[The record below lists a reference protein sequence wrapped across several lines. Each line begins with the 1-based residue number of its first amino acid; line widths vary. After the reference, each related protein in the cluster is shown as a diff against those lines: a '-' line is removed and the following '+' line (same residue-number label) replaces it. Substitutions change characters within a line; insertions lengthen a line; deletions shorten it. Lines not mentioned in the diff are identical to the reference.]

1 MHLDFVNLCSLKKI
15 LLYLFLAFGLFSQ
28 SDAIGAKAKPV
39 AKKAQTASKSKQ
51 SSKKQSSKKQ
61 SSKKQSSKGKKKKSS
76 SKYAKGKKSSKSSKK
91 AVVKVAPVV
100 RTAQWQM
107 IAQNKEQSRIKDSVQ
122 KTNLIQV
129 RTADNEGYFASFFS
143 NQKKAATF
151 QTLNGTAAVFKSMS
165 GWQDNKFY
173 ILTNELPVGTIVRI
187 TTSDFKS
194 ICAKVINALPEMG
207 NAIQYRLNDAAAAIL
222 GVTNKTFQVS
232 VTY

>member
-1 MHLDFVNLCSLKKI
+1 MQIEFVNLSSLKQYI
-15 LLYLFLAFGLFSQ
+15 LYLILAFGLFSQ
-28 SDAIGAKAKPV
+28 TDAIGAKGKTV
-39 AKKAQTASKSKQ
+39 AKKGQTSKKASSKKKSTGKSSKSK
-51 SSKKQSSKKQ
+51 
-61 SSKKQSSKGKKKKSS
+61 KGNKKKSS
-76 SKYAKGKKSSKSSKK
+76 KYSTSKKSV
-91 AVVKVAPVV
+91 AKVAPVV

-122 KTNLIQV
+122 KTNLVQV
-129 RTADNEGYFASFFS
+129 STVANEGYFASLFS
-143 NQKKAATF
+143 SQKKAATF

-194 ICAKVINALPEMG
+194 ICAKVINALPEVG

>member
-1 MHLDFVNLCSLKKI
+1 MQLDFVNLPSLKKLI
-15 LLYLFLAFGLFSQ
+15 LYLILAFGLLSQ
-28 SDAIGAKAKPV
+28 TDATGAKGKTV
-39 AKKAQTASKSKQ
+39 AKTGQTKKKVTKKKPASKSSK
-51 SSKKQSSKKQ
+51 SKKTS
-61 SSKKQSSKGKKKKSS
+61 KKKSS
-76 SKYAKGKKSSKSSKK
+76 KYSKSKRSVAK
-91 AVVKVAPVV
+91 VVPVV

-122 KTNLIQV
+122 KTNLVQV
-129 RTADNEGYFASFFS
+129 STASNEGYFASFFS

-187 TTSDFKS
+187 TTADFKS
-194 ICAKVINALPEMG
+194 ICAKVINALPEVG

>member
-1 MHLDFVNLCSLKKI
+1 LHLDFVNLTSLKKFV
-15 LLYLFLAFGLFSQ
+15 LYLILAFGLFSQ
-28 SDAIGAKAKPV
+28 TDATGAKGKTV
-39 AKKAQTASKSKQ
+39 AKKAQTVKKATQKKPASKSSK
-51 SSKKQSSKKQ
+51 SKKGS
-61 SSKKQSSKGKKKKSS
+61 KKKSS
-76 SKYAKGKKSSKSSKK
+76 KYSKSKKKSSKSKK
-91 AVVKVAPVV
+91 SVVKVAPVV
-100 RTAQWQM
+100 RTAQWEM

-122 KTNLIQV
+122 KMNLV
-129 RTADNEGYFASFFS
+129 KESTVANEGYFASLFS
-143 NQKKAATF
+143 SQKKAATF
-151 QTLNGTAAVFKSMS
+151 QTLNGTAAVFKSVS

-194 ICAKVINALPEMG
+194 ICAKVINALPEVG

>member
-1 MHLDFVNLCSLKKI
+1 MKKFI
-15 LLYLFLAFGLFSQ
+15 LYLILAFGLFSQ
-28 SDAIGAKAKPV
+28 SDATGAKGKTVANKAQAVKNATQKKPV
-39 AKKAQTASKSKQ
+39 SKSSKSK
-51 SSKKQSSKKQ
+51 
-61 SSKKQSSKGKKKKSS
+61 KGSKKKSS
-76 SKYAKGKKSSKSSKK
+76 KYSKSKKKSSKSKK
-91 AVVKVAPVV
+91 SVAKVAPVV

-122 KTNLIQV
+122 KTNLIQESTV
-129 RTADNEGYFASFFS
+129 ANEGYFASFFS

-165 GWQDNKFY
+165 GWKDNKFY

-187 TTSDFKS
+187 TTSDLKS
-194 ICAKVINALPEMG
+194 ICAKVINALPEVG
-207 NAIQYRLNDAAAAIL
+207 NTIQYRLNDAAAAIL

>member
-1 MHLDFVNLCSLKKI
+1 MKKYI
-15 LLYLFLAFGLFSQ
+15 LYLILAFGLFSQ
-28 SDAIGAKAKPV
+28 TDAIGAKSKAV
-39 AKKAQTASKSKQ
+39 AKKGQTTKKATSKKKSTSKSSKSK
-51 SSKKQSSKKQ
+51 
-61 SSKKQSSKGKKKKSS
+61 KGGKKKSS
-76 SKYAKGKKSSKSSKK
+76 KYSKSKKKSSKSKK
-91 AVVKVAPVV
+91 SVAKVAPVV

-122 KTNLIQV
+122 KTNLVQV
-129 RTADNEGYFASFFS
+129 STTANEGYFASFFS

-187 TTSDFKS
+187 TTSDLKS
-194 ICAKVINALPEMG
+194 ICAKVINALPEVG

>member
-1 MHLDFVNLCSLKKI
+1 MKKI
-15 LLYLFLAFGLFSQ
+15 ILYLILAFGLFSQ
-28 SDAIGAKAKPV
+28 TNATGAKGKTV
-39 AKKAQTASKSKQ
+39 AKKAQTVKKANHKKPASISSKSK
-51 SSKKQSSKKQ
+51 
-61 SSKKQSSKGKKKKSS
+61 KGSKKKSS
-76 SKYAKGKKSSKSSKK
+76 KYSKSKKKSAKSNKSV
-91 AVVKVAPVV
+91 AKVAPVV

-122 KTNLIQV
+122 KTNLVQESTV
-129 RTADNEGYFASFFS
+129 TNEGYFASFFS

-151 QTLNGTAAVFKSMS
+151 QTLNGTAAVFKSVS
-165 GWQDNKFY
+165 GWKDNKFY

-187 TTSDFKS
+187 TTSDLKS
-194 ICAKVINALPEMG
+194 ICAKVINALPEVG

>member
-1 MHLDFVNLCSLKKI
+1 MKKLI
-15 LLYLFLAFGLFSQ
+15 LYLILAFGLLSQ
-28 SDAIGAKAKPV
+28 TDATGAKGKTV
-39 AKKAQTASKSKQ
+39 AKTGQTKKKVTKKKPASKSSK
-51 SSKKQSSKKQ
+51 SKKTS
-61 SSKKQSSKGKKKKSS
+61 KKKSS
-76 SKYAKGKKSSKSSKK
+76 KYSKSKRSVAK
-91 AVVKVAPVV
+91 VVPVV

-122 KTNLIQV
+122 KTNLVQV
-129 RTADNEGYFASFFS
+129 STASNEGYFASFFS

-187 TTSDFKS
+187 TTADFKS
-194 ICAKVINALPEMG
+194 ICAKVINALPEVG

>member
-1 MHLDFVNLCSLKKI
+1 MKKLI
-15 LLYLFLAFGLFSQ
+15 LYLILAFGLFSQ
-28 SDAIGAKAKPV
+28 TDATGAKGKTV
-39 AKKAQTASKSKQ
+39 AKTGQTKKKVTKKKPTSKFSKSK
-51 SSKKQSSKKQ
+51 
-61 SSKKQSSKGKKKKSS
+61 KGSKKKSS
-76 SKYAKGKKSSKSSKK
+76 KYSKSKKSV
-91 AVVKVAPVV
+91 AKVAPVV

-122 KTNLIQV
+122 KTNLVQV
-129 RTADNEGYFASFFS
+129 STVANEGYFASLFS
-143 NQKKAATF
+143 SQKKAATF

-187 TTSDFKS
+187 TTADFKS
-194 ICAKVINALPEMG
+194 ICAKVINALPEVG

>member
-1 MHLDFVNLCSLKKI
+1 LKKLI
-15 LLYLFLAFGLFSQ
+15 LYLILAFGLFSQ
-28 SDAIGAKAKPV
+28 RNATGAKGKTV
-39 AKKAQTASKSKQ
+39 AKTGQTVKKVTQKKPTNKSSKSNK
-51 SSKKQSSKKQ
+51 SS
-61 SSKKQSSKGKKKKSS
+61 KKKSS
-76 SKYAKGKKSSKSSKK
+76 KYSKSKNKSSKSKK
-91 AVVKVAPVV
+91 SVAKVAPVV
-100 RTAQWQM
+100 RTAQWEM

-122 KTNLIQV
+122 KTNLVKIS
-129 RTADNEGYFASFFS
+129 TATNEGYFASLFS
-143 NQKKAATF
+143 SQKKAATF

-187 TTSDFKS
+187 TTADLKS
-194 ICAKVINALPEMG
+194 ICAKVINALPEVG

>member
-1 MHLDFVNLCSLKKI
+1 MKKFI
-15 LLYLFLAFGLFSQ
+15 LYLILAFGLFSQ
-28 SDAIGAKAKPV
+28 TDATGAKGKTV
-39 AKKAQTASKSKQ
+39 AKKAQTVKKATHKKPASKSSK
-51 SSKKQSSKKQ
+51 SKKGS
-61 SSKKQSSKGKKKKSS
+61 KKKSS
-76 SKYAKGKKSSKSSKK
+76 KYSKSKKKSTKSKK
-91 AVVKVAPVV
+91 SVAKVAPVV

-122 KTNLIQV
+122 KTNLVQESTV
-129 RTADNEGYFASFFS
+129 TNEGYFASFFS

-165 GWQDNKFY
+165 GWKDNKFY

-187 TTSDFKS
+187 TTSDLKS
-194 ICAKVINALPEMG
+194 ICAKVINALPEVG

>member
-1 MHLDFVNLCSLKKI
+1 LKKFI
-15 LLYLFLAFGLFSQ
+15 LYLILAFGLFSQ
-28 SDAIGAKAKPV
+28 SDATGAKGKTV
-39 AKKAQTASKSKQ
+39 AKKAQTVKKSTQKKPISKSSKSK
-51 SSKKQSSKKQ
+51 
-61 SSKKQSSKGKKKKSS
+61 KGTKKKSTKY
-76 SKYAKGKKSSKSSKK
+76 SKSKKKSSKSKK
-91 AVVKVAPVV
+91 PIAKVAPVV
-100 RTAQWQM
+100 RTAQWEM

-122 KTNLIQV
+122 KMILVQEST
-129 RTADNEGYFASFFS
+129 TTNEGYFASFFS

-165 GWQDNKFY
+165 GWKDNKFY

-194 ICAKVINALPEMG
+194 ICAKVINALPEVG

>member
-1 MHLDFVNLCSLKKI
+1 MQLDFVNLPSLKKLI
-15 LLYLFLAFGLFSQ
+15 LYLILAFGLFSQ
-28 SDAIGAKAKPV
+28 TDATGAKGKTV
-39 AKKAQTASKSKQ
+39 AKTGQTKKKVTKKKPASKSSK
-51 SSKKQSSKKQ
+51 SKKTS
-61 SSKKQSSKGKKKKSS
+61 KKKSS
-76 SKYAKGKKSSKSSKK
+76 KYSKSKRSV
-91 AVVKVAPVV
+91 AKVAPVV

-122 KTNLIQV
+122 KTNLVQV
-129 RTADNEGYFASFFS
+129 STASNEGYFASFFS

-194 ICAKVINALPEMG
+194 ICAKVINALPEVG

>member
-1 MHLDFVNLCSLKKI
+1 LKKFI
-15 LLYLFLAFGLFSQ
+15 LYLILAFGLFSQ
-28 SDAIGAKAKPV
+28 TDATGAKGKTV
-39 AKKAQTASKSKQ
+39 AKKAQTVKKAIQKKPASKSSK
-51 SSKKQSSKKQ
+51 SKKGS
-61 SSKKQSSKGKKKKSS
+61 KKKSS
-76 SKYAKGKKSSKSSKK
+76 KYSKSKKKSSKSKRS
-91 AVVKVAPVV
+91 VVKVAPVV

-122 KTNLIQV
+122 KTNLVQV
-129 RTADNEGYFASFFS
+129 SSTANEGYFASFFS

-187 TTSDFKS
+187 TTSDLKS
-194 ICAKVINALPEMG
+194 ICAKVINALPEVG

>member
-1 MHLDFVNLCSLKKI
+1 MKKF
-15 LLYLFLAFGLFSQ
+15 LLYLILAFGLFSQ
-28 SDAIGAKAKPV
+28 TDAIGAKSKAV
-39 AKKAQTASKSKQ
+39 AKKGQTVKKATQIKQTSKTSKSK
-51 SSKKQSSKKQ
+51 
-61 SSKKQSSKGKKKKSS
+61 KGTKKKSS
-76 SKYAKGKKSSKSSKK
+76 KYSKSKKKGSKSKKS
-91 AVVKVAPVV
+91 AAKVAPVV

-122 KTNLIQV
+122 KTKLVQESTTV
-129 RTADNEGYFASFFS
+129 NEGYFASFFS

-165 GWQDNKFY
+165 GWKDNKFY

-194 ICAKVINALPEMG
+194 IRAKVINALPEVG

>member
-1 MHLDFVNLCSLKKI
+1 MKKI
-15 LLYLFLAFGLFSQ
+15 VLYLILAFGLFGHLN
-28 SDAIGAKAKPV
+28 ATGAKTRSMV
-39 AKKAQTASKSKQ
+39 KKGQTI
-51 SSKKQSSKKQ
+51 
-61 SSKKQSSKGKKKKSS
+61 
-76 SKYAKGKKSSKSSKK
+76 KKSSKSSGAKVQSHKK
-91 AVVKVAPVV
+91 KPTVTKKKKKRTTIKKPITKVVPVV
-100 RTAQWQM
+100 RTAQWEM
-107 IAQNKEQSRIKDSVQ
+107 IAQNKEQARIKDSVQ
-122 KTNLIQV
+122 KNKLVQLSTSN
-129 RTADNEGYFASFFS
+129 NEGYFASLFS
-143 NQKKAATF
+143 NQKKAASF

>member
-1 MHLDFVNLCSLKKI
+1 MKKYI
-15 LLYLFLAFGLFSQ
+15 LYLILAFGLFSQ
-28 SDAIGAKAKPV
+28 TDAIGAKGKAV
-39 AKKAQTASKSKQ
+39 AKKGQTVKKATQKKPTSKSSKSK
-51 SSKKQSSKKQ
+51 
-61 SSKKQSSKGKKKKSS
+61 KGTKKKSS
-76 SKYAKGKKSSKSSKK
+76 KYSKSKKKSSKSKK
-91 AVVKVAPVV
+91 SVAKVAPVV

-122 KTNLIQV
+122 KTNLVQESTTV
-129 RTADNEGYFASFFS
+129 NEGYFASFFS

-187 TTSDFKS
+187 TTSDLKS
-194 ICAKVINALPEMG
+194 ICAKVINALPEVG

>member
-1 MHLDFVNLCSLKKI
+1 LHLDFVNLPSLKKFI
-15 LLYLFLAFGLFSQ
+15 LYLILAFGLFSQ
-28 SDAIGAKAKPV
+28 TDATGAKGKTV
-39 AKKAQTASKSKQ
+39 AKTGQTKKKVTKKKPTSKSSKSK
-51 SSKKQSSKKQ
+51 
-61 SSKKQSSKGKKKKSS
+61 KGSKKKSS
-76 SKYAKGKKSSKSSKK
+76 KYSKSKK
-91 AVVKVAPVV
+91 PVAKVAPVV

-122 KTNLIQV
+122 KTNLVQV
-129 RTADNEGYFASFFS
+129 NTATNEGYFASLFS
-143 NQKKAATF
+143 TQKKAATF
-151 QTLNGTAAVFKSMS
+151 QTLNGTAAVFKSLS

-187 TTSDFKS
+187 TTADFKS
-194 ICAKVINALPEMG
+194 ICAKVINALPEVG

>member
-1 MHLDFVNLCSLKKI
+1 LKKLI
-15 LLYLFLAFGLFSQ
+15 LYLILAFGLFSQ
-28 SDAIGAKAKPV
+28 TDATGAKGKTV
-39 AKKAQTASKSKQ
+39 AQTGQTKKKVTKKKPTSKSSKSKKGSKKK
-51 SSKKQSSKKQ
+51 SSKYSK
-61 SSKKQSSKGKKKKSS
+61 SKKSS
-76 SKYAKGKKSSKSSKK
+76 SKSKKSV
-91 AVVKVAPVV
+91 AKVAPVV

-122 KTNLIQV
+122 KTNLVQV
-129 RTADNEGYFASFFS
+129 STVANEGYFASLFS
-143 NQKKAATF
+143 SQKKAATF

-187 TTSDFKS
+187 TTADFKS
-194 ICAKVINALPEMG
+194 ICAKVINALPEVG

>member
-1 MHLDFVNLCSLKKI
+1 MHLDFVNLSSLKKLI
-15 LLYLFLAFGLFSQ
+15 LYLILAFGLFSQ
-28 SDAIGAKAKPV
+28 MDATGAKSEALVKEGQTV
-39 AKKAQTASKSKQ
+39 KKATQKKPTSKSSKSK
-51 SSKKQSSKKQ
+51 KTT
-61 SSKKQSSKGKKKKSS
+61 KKKSS
-76 SKYAKGKKSSKSSKK
+76 KYSKSKRSV
-91 AVVKVAPVV
+91 AKVAPVV

-122 KTNLIQV
+122 KTNLVQV
-129 RTADNEGYFASFFS
+129 SAATNEGYFASLFS
-143 NQKKAATF
+143 SQKKAATF

-187 TTSDFKS
+187 TTADLKS
-194 ICAKVINALPEMG
+194 ICAKVINALPEVG

>member
-1 MHLDFVNLCSLKKI
+1 LHLDFVNLSSLKKI
-15 LLYLFLAFGLFSQ
+15 ILYLILAFGLFSQ
-28 SDAIGAKAKPV
+28 TDATGAKGKAVANKGQAVKKTTQKKPTS
-39 AKKAQTASKSKQ
+39 KSSKSK
-51 SSKKQSSKKQ
+51 
-61 SSKKQSSKGKKKKSS
+61 KGSKKKSS
-76 SKYAKGKKSSKSSKK
+76 KYSKSKKKSSNSKK
-91 AVVKVAPVV
+91 SVAKVAPVV

-122 KTNLIQV
+122 KTKLVQV
-129 RTADNEGYFASFFS
+129 STTANEGYFASFFS
-143 NQKKAATF
+143 SQKKAATF

-187 TTSDFKS
+187 TTSDLKS
-194 ICAKVINALPEMG
+194 ICAKVINALPEVG
-207 NAIQYRLNDAAAAIL
+207 SAIQYRLNDAAAAIL

>member
-1 MHLDFVNLCSLKKI
+1 MKHYI
-15 LLYLFLAFGLFSQ
+15 LYLILAFGLFSQ
-28 SDAIGAKAKPV
+28 TDAIGAKGKTV
-39 AKKAQTASKSKQ
+39 AKKTQTSKKASSKKKSTSKSSKSKKGSKKK
-51 SSKKQSSKKQ
+51 SSKYSK
-61 SSKKQSSKGKKKKSS
+61 SKKSS
-76 SKYAKGKKSSKSSKK
+76 SKSKK
-91 AVVKVAPVV
+91 AVAKVAPVV

-122 KTNLIQV
+122 KTNLVQV
-129 RTADNEGYFASFFS
+129 STVANEGYFASLFS
-143 NQKKAATF
+143 SQKKAATF

-194 ICAKVINALPEMG
+194 VCAKVINALPEVG

>member
-1 MHLDFVNLCSLKKI
+1 LQLDFVNLPSLKKFI
-15 LLYLFLAFGLFSQ
+15 LYLILAFGLFSQ
-28 SDAIGAKAKPV
+28 TDATGAKGKTVAQKKPTS
-39 AKKAQTASKSKQ
+39 KTSKSK
-51 SSKKQSSKKQ
+51 KTT
-61 SSKKQSSKGKKKKSS
+61 KKKSS
-76 SKYAKGKKSSKSSKK
+76 KYSKSKKSV
-91 AVVKVAPVV
+91 AKVAPVV

-122 KTNLIQV
+122 KTNLAQV
-129 RTADNEGYFASFFS
+129 STTSNEGYFASLFS
-143 NQKKAATF
+143 SQKKAATF

-194 ICAKVINALPEMG
+194 ICAKVINALPEVG

>member
-1 MHLDFVNLCSLKKI
+1 MKQYI
-15 LLYLFLAFGLFSQ
+15 LYLILAFGLFSQ
-28 SDAIGAKAKPV
+28 TDAIGAKGKTV
-39 AKKAQTASKSKQ
+39 AKKTQTTKKATSKKKPTSKSSKSKKGTKKKSSKYSKSKKKSSKSKQ
-51 SSKKQSSKKQ
+51 SV
-61 SSKKQSSKGKKKKSS
+61 
-76 SKYAKGKKSSKSSKK
+76 A
-91 AVVKVAPVV
+91 KVAPVV

-122 KTNLIQV
+122 KKNLVQV
-129 RTADNEGYFASFFS
+129 STTANEGYFASLFS

-165 GWQDNKFY
+165 GWKDNKFY

-187 TTSDFKS
+187 TTSDLKS
-194 ICAKVINALPEMG
+194 ICAKVINALPEVG

>member
-1 MHLDFVNLCSLKKI
+1 MKKFI
-15 LLYLFLAFGLFSQ
+15 LYLILAFGLFSQ
-28 SDAIGAKAKPV
+28 TDATGAKGKTV
-39 AKKAQTASKSKQ
+39 AQTGQTKKKVTKKRPSSKTSKSK
-51 SSKKQSSKKQ
+51 KTT
-61 SSKKQSSKGKKKKSS
+61 KKKSS
-76 SKYAKGKKSSKSSKK
+76 KYSKSKKSV
-91 AVVKVAPVV
+91 AKVAPFV

-122 KTNLIQV
+122 KTNLAQV
-129 RTADNEGYFASFFS
+129 STASNEGYFASLFS
-143 NQKKAATF
+143 SQKKAATF

-194 ICAKVINALPEMG
+194 ICAKVINALPEVG

>member
-1 MHLDFVNLCSLKKI
+1 MKKFI
-15 LLYLFLAFGLFSQ
+15 LYLILAFGLFSQ
-28 SDAIGAKAKPV
+28 SDATGAKGKTV
-39 AKKAQTASKSKQ
+39 AKKAQTVKKATQKKPVSKSSKSK
-51 SSKKQSSKKQ
+51 
-61 SSKKQSSKGKKKKSS
+61 KGNKKKSS
-76 SKYAKGKKSSKSSKK
+76 KYSKSKKKNSKSKKSV
-91 AVVKVAPVV
+91 AKVAPVV

-122 KTNLIQV
+122 KTNLIQESTV
-129 RTADNEGYFASFFS
+129 ANEGYFASFFS

-165 GWQDNKFY
+165 GWKDNKFY

-187 TTSDFKS
+187 TTSDLKS
-194 ICAKVINALPEMG
+194 ICAKVINALPEVG

>member
-1 MHLDFVNLCSLKKI
+1 MKKFI
-15 LLYLFLAFGLFSQ
+15 LYLILAFGLFSQ
-28 SDAIGAKAKPV
+28 TDAIGAKSEAL
-39 AKKAQTASKSKQ
+39 AKKGQTVKKVIPKKPTSKSSKSKK
-51 SSKKQSSKKQ
+51 SS
-61 SSKKQSSKGKKKKSS
+61 KKKSS
-76 SKYAKGKKSSKSSKK
+76 KYSKSKKKSAKSKK
-91 AVVKVAPVV
+91 SVAKVAPVV

-122 KTNLIQV
+122 KTNLVQESTTV
-129 RTADNEGYFASFFS
+129 NEGYFASFFS

-187 TTSDFKS
+187 TTADLKS
-194 ICAKVINALPEMG
+194 ICAKVINALPEVG

>member
-1 MHLDFVNLCSLKKI
+1 MKKI
-15 LLYLFLAFGLFSQ
+15 ILYLILAFGLFSQ
-28 SDAIGAKAKPV
+28 TNATGAKGKTV
-39 AKKAQTASKSKQ
+39 AKKAQTVKKANQKKPASISSKSK
-51 SSKKQSSKKQ
+51 
-61 SSKKQSSKGKKKKSS
+61 KGSKKKSS
-76 SKYAKGKKSSKSSKK
+76 KYSKSKKKSAKSNKSV
-91 AVVKVAPVV
+91 AKVAPVV

-122 KTNLIQV
+122 KTNLVQESTV
-129 RTADNEGYFASFFS
+129 TNEGYFASFFS

-151 QTLNGTAAVFKSMS
+151 QTLNGTAAVFKSVS
-165 GWQDNKFY
+165 GWKDNKFY

-187 TTSDFKS
+187 TTSDLKS
-194 ICAKVINALPEMG
+194 ICAKVINALPEVG

>member
-1 MHLDFVNLCSLKKI
+1 MKKI
-15 LLYLFLAFGLFSQ
+15 ILYLILAFGLFSQ
-28 SDAIGAKAKPV
+28 TDATGAKGKTV
-39 AKKAQTASKSKQ
+39 TKNAQTIKNASNKKKPTSKSSKSK
-51 SSKKQSSKKQ
+51 
-61 SSKKQSSKGKKKKSS
+61 KGSKKKSS
-76 SKYAKGKKSSKSSKK
+76 KYSKSKKKSSNSKK
-91 AVVKVAPVV
+91 SVAKVAPVV

-122 KTNLIQV
+122 KTKLVQV
-129 RTADNEGYFASFFS
+129 STTANEGYFASFFS
-143 NQKKAATF
+143 SQKKAATF

-187 TTSDFKS
+187 TTSDLKS
-194 ICAKVINALPEMG
+194 ICAKVINALPEVG
-207 NAIQYRLNDAAAAIL
+207 SAIQYRLNDAAAAIL

>member
-1 MHLDFVNLCSLKKI
+1 LKKF
-15 LLYLFLAFGLFSQ
+15 LLFLILAFGLFSQ
-28 SDAIGAKAKPV
+28 TDAIGAKSKAV
-39 AKKAQTASKSKQ
+39 AKKGQTVKKATQIKLTSKTSKSK
-51 SSKKQSSKKQ
+51 
-61 SSKKQSSKGKKKKSS
+61 KGTKKKSS
-76 SKYAKGKKSSKSSKK
+76 KYSKSKKKSSKSKK
-91 AVVKVAPVV
+91 SVAKVAPVV

-122 KTNLIQV
+122 KTKLVQESTTV
-129 RTADNEGYFASFFS
+129 NEGYFASFFS

-165 GWQDNKFY
+165 GWKDNKFY

-187 TTSDFKS
+187 TTSDLKS
-194 ICAKVINALPEMG
+194 ICAKVINALPEVG

>member
-1 MHLDFVNLCSLKKI
+1 MKHYI
-15 LLYLFLAFGLFSQ
+15 LYLILAFGLFSQ
-28 SDAIGAKAKPV
+28 TDAIGAKGKTV
-39 AKKAQTASKSKQ
+39 AKKTQTSKKATSKKKPTSKSSKSKKGSKKK
-51 SSKKQSSKKQ
+51 SSKYSK
-61 SSKKQSSKGKKKKSS
+61 SKKSS
-76 SKYAKGKKSSKSSKK
+76 SKSKK
-91 AVVKVAPVV
+91 AVAKVAPVV

-122 KTNLIQV
+122 KTNLVQV
-129 RTADNEGYFASFFS
+129 STVANEGYFASLFS
-143 NQKKAATF
+143 SQKKAATF

-194 ICAKVINALPEMG
+194 VCAKVINALPEVG

>member
-1 MHLDFVNLCSLKKI
+1 MKKFI
-15 LLYLFLAFGLFSQ
+15 LYLILAFGLFSQ
-28 SDAIGAKAKPV
+28 TDAIGAKSEALAKEGQTV
-39 AKKAQTASKSKQ
+39 KKATQKKPTSKSSKSKK
-51 SSKKQSSKKQ
+51 SS
-61 SSKKQSSKGKKKKSS
+61 KKKSS
-76 SKYAKGKKSSKSSKK
+76 KYSKSKKKSAKSKK
-91 AVVKVAPVV
+91 SVTKVAPVV

-122 KTNLIQV
+122 KTNLVQESTTV
-129 RTADNEGYFASFFS
+129 NEGYFASFFS

-187 TTSDFKS
+187 TTADLKS
-194 ICAKVINALPEMG
+194 ICAKVINALPEVG

>member
-1 MHLDFVNLCSLKKI
+1 LHLDFVNLPSLKKFI
-15 LLYLFLAFGLFSQ
+15 LYLILAFGLFSQ
-28 SDAIGAKAKPV
+28 TDATGAKGKTV
-39 AKKAQTASKSKQ
+39 AKTGQTKKKVTKKKPTSKSSKSK
-51 SSKKQSSKKQ
+51 
-61 SSKKQSSKGKKKKSS
+61 KGSKKKSS
-76 SKYAKGKKSSKSSKK
+76 KYSKSKK
-91 AVVKVAPVV
+91 PVAKVAPVV

-122 KTNLIQV
+122 KTNLVQV
-129 RTADNEGYFASFFS
+129 NTATNEGYFASLFS
-143 NQKKAATF
+143 TQKKAATF

-187 TTSDFKS
+187 TTADFKS
-194 ICAKVINALPEMG
+194 ICAKVINALPEVG